1 MQNGNMTEAMEELA
15 EGVVRFFNTLL
26 ANDFPVDVAAN
37 LTVKLIES
45 MLLSSGRQYG
55 GD

>member
-1 MQNGNMTEAMEELA
+1 MMENGKMAEAMDELA
-15 EGVVRFFNTLL
+15 KGVVRFFNTLL

-37 LTVKLIES
+37 LTGKLIES
-45 MLLSSGRQYG
+45 MLSSSGKYG